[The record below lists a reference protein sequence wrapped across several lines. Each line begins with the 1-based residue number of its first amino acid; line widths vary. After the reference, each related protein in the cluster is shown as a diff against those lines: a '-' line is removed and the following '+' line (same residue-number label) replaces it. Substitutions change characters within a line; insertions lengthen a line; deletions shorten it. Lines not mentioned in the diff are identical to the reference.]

1 MKENCIFCKIV
12 SKDIPAQVVYEDN
25 EILAFRDLDPQAPVH
40 VLIIPKEHI
49 PTVNDLNEKN
59 EAIAGKLF
67 SAARDIAKEEKI
79 DKEGYRLVVN
89 CNGNAG
95 QEVFHMHAHLMG
107 GRSFTW
113 PPG

>member
-1 MKENCIFCKIV
+1 MKENCIFCKIA
-12 SKDIPAQVVYEDN
+12 SKDIAASVVYEDD

-49 PTVNDLNEKN
+49 PTVNDLSEKN

-67 SAARDIAKEEKI
+67 SVARDIAKKEKI

-89 CNGNAG
+89 CNKNAG